1 MIMYC
6 CDTVF
11 QFHLIK
17 VYNTETTMN
26 CLKLLLLE
34 NRSDV
39 MSARPD
45 LYVFLA
51 VQNSSIGDLVTD

>member
-1 MIMYC
+1 MYC

-51 VQNSSIGDLVTD
+51 PKELYT